1 MRFIW
6 DENKSKLL
14 NNDSRRGLSFEAV
27 TRLFQQPYFLDRKND
42 DPEHFRAIGFVSG
55 KMITLIFEVR
65 EDAVG
70 EFYHF
75 VTYWPSTKTERKLY
89 EEG

>member
-1 MRFIW
+1 MRFKW
-6 DENKSKLL
+6 DQNKSKIL
-14 NNDSRRGLSFEAV
+14 NSDHRRGLSFEKV
-27 TRLFQQPYFLDRKND
+27 TQLFQQPYFLDQKND
-42 DPEHFRAIGFVSG
+42 DPEQFRAIGFVDE
-55 KMITLIFEVR
+55 KMITLIFEQR
-65 EDAVG
+65 EDKAG